1 MNTRFLRILKPSFKL
16 VYGESLNIKGRFF
29 NLKKETIKHFA
40 VAVLFLVS
48 FIIWTI
54 LVRVIDVEAIGPQ
67 GSSVGFATVN
77 GYFHELIGVNMNL
90 YLITDWLS
98 LIPACFIIAFGSLG
112 LMQWIKRKNILNVDF
127 DILILGAFYIIVMAI
142 YLMFESMIINFRP
155 VLINGILE
163 ASFPSSTTLLVLCV
177 MPTAM
182 IQLNNRIKYRKLKKC
197 AKLLI
202 IAFIVFMVTARLL
215 SGVHWLS
222 DIIGGIFLS
231 TGLVSMYYF
240 LYKIKKDL

>member
-1 MNTRFLRILKPSFKL
+1 M
-16 VYGESLNIKGRFF
+16 
-29 NLKKETIKHFA
+29 KKETINHFA
-40 VAVLFLVS
+40 VAVLFFVS

-54 LVRVIDVEAIGPQ
+54 LVRVVDVEAIGPQ

-112 LMQWIKRKNILNVDF
+112 LMQWIKRKNILKVDF

-163 ASFPSSTTLLVLCV
+163 ASYPSSTTLLVLCV

-182 IQLNNRIKYRKLKKC
+182 IQLNNRIKNTKLKKC

-222 DIIGGIFLS
+222 DIIGGIFIS

>member
-1 MNTRFLRILKPSFKL
+1 M
-16 VYGESLNIKGRFF
+16 
-29 NLKKETIKHFA
+29 KKEAIKHFA
-40 VAVLFLVS
+40 VAVLFFVS

-54 LVRVIDVEAIGPQ
+54 LVRVVDVKAIGPQ

-77 GYFHELIGVNMNL
+77 GCFHEFTGVNMNL
-90 YLITDWLS
+90 YIITDWLS

-112 LMQWIKRKNILNVDF
+112 LMQWIKRKNILKVDF

-163 ASFPSSTTLLVLCV
+163 ASYPSSTTLLVLCV

-182 IQLNNRIKYRKLKKC
+182 IQLNNRIKNTKFRK
-197 AKLLI
+197 AAEI
-202 IAFIVFMVTARLL
+202 FIVAFIVFMVTARLI

-231 TGLVSMYYF
+231 AGLVSMYYF

>member
-1 MNTRFLRILKPSFKL
+1 M
-16 VYGESLNIKGRFF
+16 
-29 NLKKETIKHFA
+29 KKEAIKHFA
-40 VAVLFLVS
+40 VAVLFFVS

-54 LVRVIDVEAIGPQ
+54 LVRVIDVKAIGPQ

-77 GYFHELIGVNMNL
+77 GYFHEFTGVNMNL
-90 YLITDWLS
+90 YIITDWLS
-98 LIPACFIIAFGSLG
+98 LIPVCFIIAFGSLG

-127 DILILGAFYIIVMAI
+127 DILILGTFYIIVMAI
-142 YLMFESMIINFRP
+142 YLMFESVIINFRP

-163 ASFPSSTTLLVLCV
+163 ASYPSSTTLLVLCV

-182 IQLNNRIKYRKLKKC
+182 IQLNNRIKNTKLKKC

-202 IAFIVFMVTARLL
+202 IAFIVFMVTARLI

>member
-1 MNTRFLRILKPSFKL
+1 M
-16 VYGESLNIKGRFF
+16 
-29 NLKKETIKHFA
+29 KKEAIKHFA
-40 VAVLFLVS
+40 VAVLFFVS

-54 LVRVIDVEAIGPQ
+54 LVRVVDVEAIGPQ

-112 LMQWIKRKNILNVDF
+112 LMQWIKRKNILKVDF

-163 ASFPSSTTLLVLCV
+163 ASYPSSTTLLVLCV

-182 IQLNNRIKYRKLKKC
+182 IQLNNRIKNTKFKKC
-197 AKLLI
+197 AELLI

>member
-1 MNTRFLRILKPSFKL
+1 
-16 VYGESLNIKGRFF
+16 
-29 NLKKETIKHFA
+29 
-40 VAVLFLVS
+40 
-48 FIIWTI
+48 
-54 LVRVIDVEAIGPQ
+54 
-67 GSSVGFATVN
+67 
-77 GYFHELIGVNMNL
+77 MNL

-112 LMQWIKRKNILNVDF
+112 LMQWIKRKNILKVDF

-163 ASFPSSTTLLVLCV
+163 ASYPSSTTLLVLCV
-177 MPTAM
+177 MPTAI
-182 IQLNNRIKYRKLKKC
+182 IQLKNRIKNTKLKKC

>member
-40 VAVLFLVS
+40 VAVLFFVS

-77 GYFHELIGVNMNL
+77 GYFHKLIGVNMNL

-112 LMQWIKRKNILNVDF
+112 LMQWIKRKNILKVDF

-163 ASFPSSTTLLVLCV
+163 ASYPSSTTLLVLCV

-182 IQLNNRIKYRKLKKC
+182 IQLNNRIKNTKLKKC

-231 TGLVSMYYF
+231 TSLVSMYYF
-240 LYKIKKDL
+240 LYKTKKDL

>member
-1 MNTRFLRILKPSFKL
+1 M
-16 VYGESLNIKGRFF
+16 
-29 NLKKETIKHFA
+29 KKEAIKHFA
-40 VAVLFLVS
+40 VAVLFFVS

-54 LVRVIDVEAIGPQ
+54 LVRVVDVEAIGPQ

-112 LMQWIKRKNILNVDF
+112 LMQWIKRKNILKVDF

-163 ASFPSSTTLLVLCV
+163 ASYPSSTTLLVLCV

-182 IQLNNRIKYRKLKKC
+182 IQLNNRIKNTKLKKC

>member
-1 MNTRFLRILKPSFKL
+1 M
-16 VYGESLNIKGRFF
+16 
-29 NLKKETIKHFA
+29 KKETIKHFA
-40 VAVLFLVS
+40 IAVLFFVS

-90 YLITDWLS
+90 YIITDWLS

-112 LMQWIKRKNILNVDF
+112 LMQLIKRKNILKVDF
-127 DILILGAFYIIVMAI
+127 DILILGAFYVIVMAI
-142 YLMFESMIINFRP
+142 YLLFESLVINFRP

-163 ASFPSSTTLLVLCV
+163 ASYPSSTTLLVLCV

-182 IQLNNRIKYRKLKKC
+182 IQLNNRIKNTKLRKC
-197 AKLLI
+197 AELLI

-231 TGLVSMYYF
+231 AGLVSMYYL

>member
-1 MNTRFLRILKPSFKL
+1 MK
-16 VYGESLNIKGRFF
+16 
-29 NLKKETIKHFA
+29 
-40 VAVLFLVS
+40 
-48 FIIWTI
+48 
-54 LVRVIDVEAIGPQ
+54 AIGPQ

-112 LMQWIKRKNILNVDF
+112 LMQWIKRKNILKVDF

-163 ASFPSSTTLLVLCV
+163 ASYPSSTTLLVLCV

-182 IQLNNRIKYRKLKKC
+182 IQLNNRIKNTKLKKC
-197 AKLLI
+197 VKLLI

>member
-1 MNTRFLRILKPSFKL
+1 M
-16 VYGESLNIKGRFF
+16 
-29 NLKKETIKHFA
+29 KKETIKHFA
-40 VAVLFLVS
+40 VAVLFFVS

-54 LVRVIDVEAIGPQ
+54 LVRVVDVKAIGPQ

-77 GYFHELIGVNMNL
+77 GYFHELIGFNMNL

-98 LIPACFIIAFGSLG
+98 LIPACFIIVFGSLG
-112 LMQWIKRKNILNVDF
+112 LMQWIKRKNILKVDF

-163 ASFPSSTTLLVLCV
+163 ASYPSSTTLLVLCV

-182 IQLNNRIKYRKLKKC
+182 IQLNNRIKNTKFRK
-197 AKLLI
+197 AAEI
-202 IAFIVFMVTARLL
+202 FIVAFIVFMVTARLI

-231 TGLVSMYYF
+231 MGLVSMYYF

>member
-1 MNTRFLRILKPSFKL
+1 MNTRFLRILKPFFKL
-16 VYGESLNIKGRFF
+16 VYGESRNIKGRFF

-40 VAVLFLVS
+40 VAVLFFAS

-112 LMQWIKRKNILNVDF
+112 LMQWIKRKNILKVDF

-163 ASFPSSTTLLVLCV
+163 ASYPSSTTLLVLCV

-182 IQLNNRIKYRKLKKC
+182 IQLNNRIKNTKLKKC

-222 DIIGGIFLS
+222 DIIGGIFIS